1 MFIGR
6 ISDLSVALACL
17 PSALAAAF
25 KECLAQD
32 LKNLPAGK
40 YDLKAGGF
48 FLVQDAKTK
57 PFVETRP
64 EAHRAM
70 IDIQYLVAG
79 RERFGMA
86 HADANLKPVEDMLD
100 EKDLAFYPAPRGEF
114 FVEAEAGDFL
124 VFFPGEIHRP
134 MGCVTEPQDIRKI
147 VVKFPFEKL
156 A

>member
-6 ISDLSVALACL
+6 TVDLSNALTCL
-17 PSALAAAF
+17 PPALAAAF

-70 IDIQYLVAG
+70 IDIQYIVTG

-86 HADANLKPVEDMLD
+86 HADENLKPVEDRLD
-100 EKDLAFYPAPRGEF
+100 EKDLAFYPAPDGEF
-114 FVEAEAGDFL
+114 FVNAAAGDFM

-134 MGCVTEPQDIRKI
+134 MGCVDGPENIRKI
-147 VVKFPFEKL
+147 VVKFPFEKI
-156 A
+156 